1 MDMEQKAQMELDY
14 NIKEAL
20 ARKHMSQETL
30 ARRMGV
36 SKQTVWNWCNGRTEA
51 VKYGE
56 KRDAIKEAIESY
68 R

>member
-1 MDMEQKAQMELDY
+1 MEQGKQDF

-20 ARKHMSQETL
+20 ARKHMSQEAL

-36 SKQTVWNWCNGRTEA
+36 SKQTVWNWCNGRTGA

-56 KRDAIKEAIESY
+56 KRAAIMEAIESY
-68 R
+68 Y